1 MDHRVAVAVA
11 AASLTQ
17 PAATVAVA
25 AAAVA
30 LAATALALAAAA
42 LSLAATTLALAAPSL
57 ALAAATLAQPTAAV
71 SLAAAAVSLAAA
83 ALALAA
89 NDLPRHLRYGRR
101 HSLPGWGLGCVWQLV
116 RLWDRLRRLW
126 LTPPPRPA
134 NQSTIVPPA
143 TTFALTATTPATLAT
158 ATLATATFA
167 TAAFVTATLVAA
179 LAAAADGS
187 LTGLA
192 TGDAQRWAATAF
204 AALARPAPTPSASI
218 RASAFAAAPNGTT
231 SPANER
237 EGRAL
242 HGDRRPHTDGQRQR
256 GRLL

>member
-1 MDHRVAVAVA
+1 MYHQHNKQLPVSAP
-11 AASLTQ
+11 Q
-17 PAATVAVA
+17 PEHDLHQRYLVLVG
-25 AAAVA
+25 
-30 LAATALALAAAA
+30 TAAAAA
-42 LSLAATTLALAAPSL
+42 LTAFATFDASFAP
-57 ALAAATLAQPTAAV
+57 V

-158 ATLATATFA
+158 TAFA

-179 LAAAADGS
+179 LATAADGS

-192 TGDAQRWAATAF
+192 TGGAQLWATPTF
-204 AALARPAPTPSASI
+204 AASARAAPTPSASI
-218 RASAFAAAPNGTT
+218 SAAAFAALSKIT
-231 SPANER
+231 SVAKQR
-237 EGRAL
+237 EARAL
-242 HGDRRPHTDGQRQR
+242 HGDSRAHTDGQRQR
-256 GRLL
+256 GRLLRHLELAAEGGQRWRR